1 MPTPLDDVGSCV
13 LSREMLYMAVPP
25 MLDAPGLSPAA
36 SLMTGRRELLVD
48 ELVDNFSQPG
58 DNLSTPVDELGHPRG
73 ISIRGLV
80 ADCRSLPAAIDI
92 SHATR
97 NGDPRS
103 MNTGDLEFAK
113 AGTGPSVSDMGRLTG
128 KPPLEGA
135 VRGGRVRVDRSLP
148 RLCQATVARSADSSD
163 RAIGPSKPRNTRG
176 PFHLIHGR
184 GLYLCLRSIMHI
196 DLPGHTRH
204 ACIVHG

>member
-1 MPTPLDDVGSCV
+1 MNWWTTS
-13 LSREMLYMAVPP
+13 
-25 MLDAPGLSPAA
+25 
-36 SLMTGRRELLVD
+36 
-48 ELVDNFSQPG
+48 
-58 DNLSTPVDELGHPRG
+58 
-73 ISIRGLV
+73 
-80 ADCRSLPAAIDI
+80 RSLGITCPLLWMSWAILEESRFGPRSRLQKCPGGDRHL
-92 SHATR
+92 HATR

-163 RAIGPSKPRNTRG
+163 RAIGPSEPRNTRG

-204 ACIVHG
+204 AWVVHG